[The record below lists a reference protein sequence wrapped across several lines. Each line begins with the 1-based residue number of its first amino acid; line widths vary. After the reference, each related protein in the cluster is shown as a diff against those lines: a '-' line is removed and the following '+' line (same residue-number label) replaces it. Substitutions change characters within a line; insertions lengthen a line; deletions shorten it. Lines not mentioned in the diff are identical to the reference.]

1 MAKKVIVL
9 DVVGLSG
16 KHFLDPANLP
26 HMASLLQHDGHL
38 THLAPC
44 FPATTLPVQATMT
57 TGTLPAAHGV
67 VANGFYFPE
76 NFQIS
81 FWEQAAGLVQSERIW
96 DRLKRK
102 NSALNTALLFM
113 QNSLYAQ
120 AETIVTP
127 KPMHTDDGLV
137 QWCYSKPVGFYEQ
150 LRETLGEFELKNYW
164 GPLAS
169 IESSRWIARA
179 ARETLARMQP
189 DLMFVYLPH
198 LDYCTQKFGPDS
210 PVVMEELLKVD
221 QEVGS
226 IIHAVD
232 TMGLREDT
240 VFLLLS
246 EYAFYPVNGAVA
258 INQILRSHDLLAV
271 RTINGREYLDLE
283 LSPAF
288 AMVDHQAA
296 HIYIQPGFKDAVMKT
311 LQGKPGI
318 DLLLAGNEEKK
329 QYGILHQRC
338 GDIVAVSAKNK
349 WFSYYWWE
357 DPEKAPDFAG
367 HIDIHR
373 KPGYDPL
380 ELFFDPKTFKIPQ
393 DTNLIRGSHGYPPS
407 GPDDHVPLLISGT
420 GSANIL
426 QRMPKLTDM
435 ADVAAL
441 IEAILL
447 ADNK

>member
-16 KHFLDPANLP
+16 KHFLDPRNLP
-26 HMASLLQHDGHL
+26 HMASLLDRGHL
-38 THLAPC
+38 THIAPC
-44 FPATTLPVQATMT
+44 FPATTLPAQATMT
-57 TGTLPAAHGV
+57 TGTPPAEHGV

-81 FWEQAAGLVQSERIW
+81 FWEQAAGLVQTERIW

-102 NSALNTALLFM
+102 NPALTTALLFM
-113 QNSLYAQ
+113 QNSLYGH
-120 AETIVTP
+120 AETIITP
-127 KPMHTDDGLV
+127 KPMHTDAGMV

-150 LRETLGEFELKNYW
+150 IRETLGEFELKHYW

-169 IESSRWIARA
+169 IESSRWIAGA
-179 ARETLARMQP
+179 ARETLAKMRP

-198 LDYCTQKFGPDS
+198 LDYCTQKFGPES
-210 PVVMEELLKVD
+210 QVVMEELLKVD

-226 IIHAVD
+226 IIEAVD
-232 TMGLREDT
+232 TLGLREET
-240 VFLLLS
+240 VFIVLS

-258 INQILRSHDLLAV
+258 INRILRANNLLAV
-271 RTINGREYLDLE
+271 RAINGREYLDLE

-296 HIYIQPGFKDAVMKT
+296 HIYIKPGFKEAVLTT
-311 LQGKPGI
+311 LRAIPEI
-318 DLLLAGNEEKK
+318 DLLLASNEEKE

-338 GDIVAVSAKNK
+338 GDIVAVSAKDK

-357 DPEKAPDFAG
+357 DMEKAPDFAD

-393 DTNLIRGSHGYPPS
+393 DTSLVKGSHGYPPA
-407 GPDDHVPLLISGT
+407 GPDDHVPLLISGP
-420 GSANIL
+420 GSADIVQHL
-426 QRMPKLTDM
+426 PKLTEM
-435 ADVAAL
+435 RDVAGL
-441 IEAILL
+441 IEALLL
-447 ADNK
+447 ATPH